1 MQHEELTLER
11 RCRAHARANGW
22 VCCKLEKN
30 GCKGIPDDLF
40 ISPNQ
45 VCHLVEFK
53 KDEKQRPRPEQAVWL
68 ARFSKI
74 SHLVGSFEEFCRGLQ
89 IEPPGHNR

>member
-1 MQHEELTLER
+1 MEYKELTLER

-40 ISPNQ
+40 IGPNQ
-45 VCHLVEFK
+45 ECMLVEFK
-53 KDEKQRPRPEQAVWL
+53 KDEKQKPRPEQAVWL
-68 ARFSKI
+68 RRFSKI
-74 SHLVGSFEEFCRGLQ
+74 AVLVGSFEQFCKVLK
-89 IEPPGHNR
+89 IEPNS

>member
-1 MQHEELTLER
+1 MKQDELELEK
-11 RCRAHARANGW
+11 RCRAHARRHGW

-45 VCHLVEFK
+45 KCWLVEFK
-53 KDEKQRPRPEQAVWL
+53 KDEHQKARPEQKVWL

-74 SHLVGSFEEFCRGLQ
+74 AVLVGSFEEFCRALQ
-89 IEPPGHNR
+89 IDPSS